1 MTSIYF
7 SGVEVW
13 DFDNGQIRIDDLTSQ
28 EISLTVKKTKL
39 KSIKEAALF
48 LLWRLSSLAKFII
61 LRRKAIWLKPLQII

>member
-1 MTSIYF
+1 MTSIFF

-13 DFDNGQIRIDDLTSQ
+13 VYDNGQITIDVTSQ

-48 LLWRLSSLAKFII
+48 
-61 LRRKAIWLKPLQII
+61 